1 MALID
6 TSFLLLD
13 PDFTSEPVALIT
25 RASTVNEHGE
35 HVVDESDPQPIVAAV
50 QPSGSEDLQK
60 LPEGARLAD
69 AIEVWYRGVLAVE
82 RPDGY
87 ADIILW
93 RGQRFI
99 VKSVDD
105 WMMNGAGYCK
115 AVCVLEEPHV

>member
-25 RASTVNEHGE
+25 RASAVNEWGE
-35 HVVDESDPQPIVAAV
+35 HVVDESAPQPIVAAV
-50 QPSGSEDLQK
+50 QPASSEDLQK

-69 AIEVWYRGVLAVE
+69 AIDVWYRGVLAVE

-105 WMMNGAGYCK
+105 WMMNGTGYCK
-115 AVCVLEEPHV
+115 AICVLEELHA